1 MKRSQES
8 FYLNHLISLAEY
20 AIRPLRS
27 LYNAK
32 NTYIYIIDCFVNK
45 NLLSR
50 FLLVAAI
57 FAILKMAAYFGR

>member
-32 NTYIYIIDCFVNK
+32 NTYIYN
-45 NLLSR
+45 
-50 FLLVAAI
+50 
-57 FAILKMAAYFGR
+57 